1 MVLYNIISAREKN
14 HGIGYNNSIPWSHKD
29 DLKFFSKITKG
40 NGNNAIIMGK
50 NTYLSIGKPLKG
62 RINIII
68 SKTLKEKD
76 ENLKIFEN
84 IDDAINFCNIN
95 NFSEVWICGGEKIY
109 NEFLNNYKNI
119 INFLYINDLQQ
130 SYECDTFLKIPDEY
144 KLFKSELKNY
154 TDGIINHSIY
164 TSK

>member
-1 MVLYNIISAREKN
+1 M
-14 HGIGYNNSIPWSHKD
+14 PWNHKD

-50 NTYLSIGKPLKG
+50 NTYLSIGNPLKG

-68 SKTLKEKD
+68 SKSLKEKHD
-76 ENLKIFEN
+76 ALNIFEN
-84 IDDAINFCNIN
+84 IEEALNFCNIN

-109 NEFLNNYKNI
+109 GEFLNNYKKIVNY
-119 INFLYINDLQQ
+119 LYINDLQE

-144 KLFKSELKNY
+144 RLVSSELKNY
-154 TDGIINHSIY
+154 TDGIINHCIY